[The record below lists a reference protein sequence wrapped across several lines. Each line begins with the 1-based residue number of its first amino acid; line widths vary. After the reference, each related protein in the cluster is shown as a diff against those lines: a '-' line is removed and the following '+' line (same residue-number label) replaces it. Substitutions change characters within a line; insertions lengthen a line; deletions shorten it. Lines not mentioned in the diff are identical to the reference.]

1 MSVQLD
7 HTRIVVRERN
17 YLEILDLALRVVRAF
32 AGPLALAA
40 AAGILPMAALN
51 GLLVAR
57 WCPGDITLDAPARP
71 ILLTALLV
79 LLEAPLA
86 TAGVTLCLG
95 AAVFAERPSARQLAV
110 RLLRRLPQLVW
121 YQVLFRFWYFRWSYF
136 GEVVLLEGNPWHVA
150 GADGQSSRTR
160 AAVLHRGMFA
170 DLFARSVFSLLLGP
184 LLGVAMW
191 WSVYYVMAVL
201 LSQWEW
207 DPAMFAVAFPAV
219 LWIVVAF
226 FAVVRFLSYLDLR
239 IRREGWE
246 VELLLRAELDRLR
259 RSQT

>member
-1 MSVQLD
+1 MQLD

-17 YLEILDLALRVVRAF
+17 YLEILDLALRVVRSF
-32 AGPLALAA
+32 AGPLTLSA
-40 AAGILPMAALN
+40 AAGILPMVAVNAWLA
-51 GLLVAR
+51 AR
-57 WCPGDITLDAPARP
+57 WGRDAVALDVPVKP
-71 ILLTALLV
+71 ILLTALLT

-86 TAGVTLCLG
+86 TAGVTLYLG
-95 AAVFAERPSARQLAV
+95 AAVFAERPSARQLAAKF
-110 RLLRRLPQLVW
+110 LRRLPQLAW
-121 YQVLFRFWYFRWSYF
+121 YQVLFRFWYSRWTYL
-136 GEVVLLEGNPWHVA
+136 GEVILLEENPWRT
-150 GADGQSSRTR
+150 GSIKEQSSRTR
-160 AAVLHRGMFA
+160 AAVLHRGTFA
-170 DLFARSVFSLLLGP
+170 DLLARTLFSFLLGL

-201 LSQWEW
+201 LSHWEW

-219 LWIVVAF
+219 FWIVVAF

-259 RSQT
+259 RSQA

>member
-1 MSVQLD
+1 MNVQLD
-7 HTRIVVRERN
+7 HTRIVVRERR

-32 AGPLALAA
+32 AGPLTLAA
-40 AAGILPMAALN
+40 AAGIVPMLVLN
-51 GLLVAR
+51 AWLVAR
-57 WCPGDITLDAPARP
+57 WSRGDVALEIPAKP

-86 TAGVTLCLG
+86 TAGVTLYLG

-110 RLLRRLPQLVW
+110 KFLRRLPQLVW
-121 YQVLFRFWYFRWSYF
+121 YQVLFRFWHFRWSYL
-136 GEVVLLEGNPWHVA
+136 GEVVLLEGNPWRAA
-150 GADGQSSRTR
+150 GVEEQSSRAR

-170 DLFARSVFSLLLGP
+170 DLLARSLLSLLLGL

-201 LSQWEW
+201 LSHWEW

-219 LWIVVAF
+219 LWIVVCF

-246 VELLLRAELDRLR
+246 VELLLRAELDRLT
-259 RSQT
+259 RSRT